1 MRFAWAY
8 ITLHDS
14 LSLNF
19 KCALHYYPAIAKDC
33 QIWWMLANMAIRS
46 QGKKLSKRQKYTQ
59 PKEKEL
65 PWWDSNSLHST
76 LCTLGEISTRQ
87 LSWYIGVQGSV
98 IMGEIILYVISQNA
112 FNLASRGS
120 GVATNT
126 QTESMIY

>member
-1 MRFAWAY
+1 MVDAGQY
-8 ITLHDS
+8 GNKIS
-14 LSLNF
+14 
-19 KCALHYYPAIAKDC
+19 
-33 QIWWMLANMAIRS
+33 
-46 QGKKLSKRQKYTQ
+46 RQKAKQKTKIHTTKGKRAAWVGFE
-59 PKEKEL
+59 PI
-65 PWWDSNSLHST
+65 T